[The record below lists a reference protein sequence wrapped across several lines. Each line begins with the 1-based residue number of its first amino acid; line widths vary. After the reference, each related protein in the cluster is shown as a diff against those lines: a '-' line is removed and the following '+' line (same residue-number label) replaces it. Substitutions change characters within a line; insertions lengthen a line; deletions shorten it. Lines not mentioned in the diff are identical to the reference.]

1 MSTPAIASIVDLFC
15 NRLDTLEHLLQ
26 AGRGQLGEQDLLG
39 RRLADDMHPLGTQ
52 IAFTC
57 NQPRNFSLWVLGH
70 PVVDLD
76 PAVGSLAEGLG
87 HVRETRAL
95 LARVAAG
102 DAALP
107 SSKRLAL
114 GPVGHLQLGGEEYV
128 DDFLLPNFYFHL
140 VTVYAILRMSGARI
154 GKQDFM
160 AHLLPRL
167 QRHIA

>member
-1 MSTPAIASIVDLFC
+1 MNRSDRAAEINSERCSRLTRRPALPVLMGRCPLRFSAATPFGS
-15 NRLDTLEHLLQ
+15 
-26 AGRGQLGEQDLLG
+26 
-39 RRLADDMHPLGTQ
+39 
-52 IAFTC
+52 
-57 NQPRNFSLWVLGH
+57 
-70 PVVDLD
+70 
-76 PAVGSLAEGLG
+76 AVGSLAEGLG